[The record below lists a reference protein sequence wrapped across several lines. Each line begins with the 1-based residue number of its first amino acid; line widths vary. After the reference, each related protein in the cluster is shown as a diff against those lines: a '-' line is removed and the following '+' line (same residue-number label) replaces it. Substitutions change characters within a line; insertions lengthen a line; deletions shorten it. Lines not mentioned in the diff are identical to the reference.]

1 MLTQHNNM
9 LHSFHL
15 ESRGLVPLRPMGGR
29 QTRAG
34 DGPCSAGKPLAGGLA
49 GGAAGARAT
58 ASAATERSQGTGGG
72 LAAQQ
77 LSDAFALP
85 LLSADFCAQLLAAAR
100 GAREE
105 AEKRQQVTPGLLLSA
120 RWYLN
125 KIDGSFT
132 DLFDRLLTDVLRIVD
147 EALFAESHP
156 IAYHQAYCINYEE
169 GRDVSLKAHTDDS
182 DLTVNVFLGHPGF
195 SGSELMLLEPSD
207 RDVACGTPRWKDPT
221 YEGRSVAFRH
231 ETVGTAVLHP
241 GDRWHAVEPLTSGS
255 RWNLIIMAMRNDK
268 EWKRTFYE
276 ETASHLAEKA
286 SWLAAGS

>member
-34 DGPCSAGKPLAGGLA
+34 DGPCSAGKLEELLAPELRQA
-49 GGAAGARAT
+49 LRQKDPKAAIR
-58 ASAATERSQGTGGG
+58 G

>member
-15 ESRGLVPLRPMGGR
+15 ESRGLVPRPMGGR

-34 DGPCSAGKPLAGGLA
+34 DGPGPAGKLEELLAPELRQA
-49 GGAAGARAT
+49 LRQKDPKAAIR
-58 ASAATERSQGTGGG
+58 G
-72 LAAQQ
+72 LAARQ

-182 DLTVNVFLGHPGF
+182 DLTVNV
-195 SGSELMLLEPSD
+195 
-207 RDVACGTPRWKDPT
+207 
-221 YEGRSVAFRH
+221 
-231 ETVGTAVLHP
+231 
-241 GDRWHAVEPLTSGS
+241 
-255 RWNLIIMAMRNDK
+255 
-268 EWKRTFYE
+268 
-276 ETASHLAEKA
+276 
-286 SWLAAGS
+286 